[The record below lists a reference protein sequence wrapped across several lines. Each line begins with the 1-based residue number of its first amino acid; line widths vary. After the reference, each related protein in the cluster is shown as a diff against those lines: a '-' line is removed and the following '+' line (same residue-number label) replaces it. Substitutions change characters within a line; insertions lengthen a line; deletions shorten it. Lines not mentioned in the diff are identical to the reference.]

1 LKKSILT
8 SLLNIIFFT
17 VLFICA
23 GQLFAQNDTKN
34 DTASV
39 VLHSPKKAT
48 LLALMPGAGQI
59 YNKKYWKLPLVYAGF
74 ATTGYFAISNR
85 AEYIK
90 YNNAYKCLLNNPESC
105 DDELAIKYTA
115 DQIKSARDYYRRNME
130 LSFILMGVWYIFQM
144 LDAAVDAHLYYWEVN
159 DDLSV
164 KLEPTMQQ
172 LPMQLSPSVV
182 GNSLNNN
189 GLKVTV
195 SF

>member
-1 LKKSILT
+1 MKNSIVT
-8 SLLNIIFFT
+8 SLLHIIFFA
-17 VLFICA
+17 VLFMCA
-23 GQLFAQNDTKN
+23 GQLSAQNDTKD
-34 DTASV
+34 DTLSV

-48 LLALMPGAGQI
+48 LLALIPGAGQI

-90 YNNAYKCLLNNPESC
+90 YNDAYICLLNDPETC
-105 DDELAIKYTA
+105 EDELALKYTA

-130 LSFILMGVWYIFQM
+130 LSFILMGAWYIFQM

-172 LPMQLSPSVV
+172 LPMQTSPQML
-182 GNSLNNN
+182 GNSLNHN